1 MLPWDK
7 RGGTLFAAFYWI
19 VDVKM
24 WRGWTF
30 PLRVV
35 DMNAITIYLLQRIVD
50 FDAVSRSF
58 VGGLVGD
65 YGVPI
70 VRSSPS
76 K

>member
-35 DMNAITIYLLQRIVD
+35 DMNAITT
-50 FDAVSRSF
+50 
-58 VGGLVGD
+58 
-65 YGVPI
+65 P
-70 VRSSPS
+70 
-76 K
+76 